1 MKETIMINKDRDDS
15 NVVEWDEDG
24 CTIHSESRRIVGFYD
39 TLQEAC
45 EALGE
50 FAHVRAW
57 TYIGI
62 PRQ

>member
-1 MKETIMINKDRDDS
+1 MYNDMDDT
-15 NVVEWDEDG
+15 NELEWQPEDG
-24 CTIHSESRRIVGFYD
+24 CTVHMESRRLVGFYD

-50 FAHVRAW
+50 FARIRSW
-57 TYIGI
+57 TRIGI

>member
-1 MKETIMINKDRDDS
+1 MINQDRDDS
-15 NVVEWDEDG
+15 NVVEWQEEDG
-24 CTIHSESRRIVGFYD
+24 CTVHMESRRLIDFYD

-50 FAHVRAW
+50 YARIRAW
-57 TYIGI
+57 TRIGI

>member
-1 MKETIMINKDRDDS
+1 MFTMDMDHKNEL
-15 NVVEWDEDG
+15 EWQEEDG
-24 CTIHSESRRIVGFYD
+24 CVVHMESRRLVGFYD

-50 FAHVRAW
+50 FARIRAW
-57 TYIGI
+57 TIIGV